1 MKDLYDF
8 EGGRRGPVRKAKKPK
23 KIKLKEV
30 RIRPKIG
37 DHDLQVK
44 LRQVEKFLEKGN
56 QVRITVMY
64 RGRESSVSQSLAEEK
79 LNKFLELGKSTSKPK
94 WSGNRYSVVIA

>member
-1 MKDLYDF
+1 MPFRHSRSLPTKK
-8 EGGRRGPVRKAKKPK
+8 PNKPK
-23 KIKLKEV
+23 KIKLKEI

-44 LRQVEKFLEKGN
+44 LRQATKFLEKGN

-64 RGRESSVSQSLAEEK
+64 RGREASVSRPLAEEK
-79 LNKFLELGKSTSKPK
+79 LNKFLELGKPTSTPK